1 MVRAV
6 EGSVVVIEGIDIWMA
21 FLVFAVVAFVD
32 ALTALYLHAVADGR
46 AGAAA
51 SWSGLIHMSN
61 ALIVISYM
69 TDYRY
74 LAFVVVGSII
84 GTYLGVK
91 IRKPKL

>member
-1 MVRAV
+1 MISSNEKLAFHRIPAGMM
-6 EGSVVVIEGIDIWMA
+6 EVIRRRW
-21 FLVFAVVAFVD
+21 
-32 ALTALYLHAVADGR
+32 Y
-46 AGAAA
+46 
-51 SWSGLIHMSN
+51 HMSN

-74 LAFVVVGSII
+74 LAFVVVGSVI